1 VISRVADSCFWLTR
15 YLERVD
21 TYSRLLDVTSGFSL
35 DVDHA
40 ASGRWKPLIIV
51 IGQEEDFLERFGEDE
66 AEDGEVVQRYLVWD
80 EENPFSIMSS
90 MRAVRENARMIREV
104 ITVEMWEA
112 INEFWLWLRSR
123 AAKRLYDRER
133 EAFYQHICSQCMMF
147 HGTCYST
154 MLHDDSYTFIALGR
168 AVGRAGLSARLL
180 DIRHHALGERSP
192 GDRTAVDAA
201 LWITILRSCAAYEPF
216 VKRKENVLSGS
227 AVAEF
232 MIFDRSFPRSVLHNL
247 DRVSDFLR
255 SLHAGN
261 EPGYYSPSGEVLH
274 RLRGSLLQMSIED
287 VRSKGLHETLTWIVE
302 QVAVLCDAIHEEF
315 LDPTNESVR
324 SRLRRQAGT
333 SWFQQQ
339 DSAAGRQ
346 QQAQTP
352 SSEG

>member
-1 VISRVADSCFWLTR
+1 MFRSLVIVILATLIFAGSAFAQGTFGLGLIVGEPTGVSAKWWLT
-15 YLERVD
+15 
-21 TYSRLLDVTSGFSL
+21 G
-35 DVDHA
+35 
-40 ASGRWKPLIIV
+40 
-51 IGQEEDFLERFGEDE
+51 
-66 AEDGEVVQRYLVWD
+66 
-80 EENPFSIMSS
+80 
-90 MRAVRENARMIREV
+90 
-104 ITVEMWEA
+104 
-112 INEFWLWLRSR
+112 
-123 AAKRLYDRER
+123 
-133 EAFYQHICSQCMMF
+133 
-147 HGTCYST
+147 
-154 MLHDDSYTFIALGR
+154 
-168 AVGRAGLSARLL
+168 
-180 DIRHHALGERSP
+180 
-192 GDRTAVDAA
+192 RTAVDAA

-232 MIFDRSFPRSVLHNL
+232 MIFDRSVPRSVLHNL
-247 DRVSDFLR
+247 DRVSDFLAL
-255 SLHAGN
+255 LHAGN

-274 RLRGSLLQMSIED
+274 RLRGSLLQMSIDD